1 MASDTSLVFN
11 LIARDQAS
19 GRLAAMKEKFAAASA
34 AIGTGVAAALGIGV
48 AANMDMSAAN
58 AKLSAQLGVGP
69 AKAAE
74 LSKVSARIYGNAWG
88 DSTET
93 VNSAIKGVYQNIGNT
108 KDAKGGLEGVTT
120 KVLALSQ
127 TFDQDL
133 GGTTAAVGQ
142 MIKTG
147 LARNADEA
155 LDILTRGFQSG
166 ANKADDLLDTMNEYG
181 TQFRKFGIDG
191 KMATGLL
198 TQGLKGGARDA
209 DLVAD
214 AIKEFSIR
222 AIDGS
227 DTTAAGFKAI
237 GLSAGQ
243 MAAQIGKGGSSANK
257 ALDLTLDKLR
267 GIHDPV
273 KREAAAVALFGTQA
287 EDLGASLYK
296 LDPSSAVQALGKVSG
311 AADKMTKTVGDNPA
325 AAMERFK
332 RQATMKLAEVSG
344 SLISFA
350 MQNQGVFKPLAV
362 VLGLVAGAV
371 VAVTVAQKLYA
382 TYTAISGALTAVFT
396 AETWALTAA
405 WLANPMTWV
414 VVGIVALVAAIV
426 VIATKTRWFQRLWS
440 AAWGGIKHVIGS
452 FFSWVKSTW
461 PQLVGII
468 TRPVSSAASNV
479 SRYWNQIKSKTVS
492 VFTSTVNWIRGV
504 PGKIYGAVSG
514 LASGLYNKA
523 HGAWGQF
530 KSGTTSAAS
539 SAVSWVRGLPG
550 KIRNA
555 LGNLGGL
562 LYGSGKAIIRGLING
577 IKAMAGSVKSAV
589 SNVLSKARNLLPFSP
604 AKEGPFSGRGWT
616 LYSGQSMMTD
626 LAQGI
631 TAKSDHPTRAMRSAL
646 TYTSRA
652 SSAGGI
658 GAPSLSRDGG
668 GIRPTQA
675 NLMVDGRVMATVL
688 IDHLRGEIQHISGG
702 NVQRALGRG

>member
-69 AKAAE
+69 TKAAE

-88 DSTET
+88 DSTAT
-93 VNSAIKGVYQNIGNT
+93 VNDAIKGVYQNIGNT

-227 DTTAAGFKAI
+227 TTTAQGFKSI
-237 GLSAGQ
+237 GLNAGQ

-287 EDLGASLYK
+287 EDLGKSLYS
-296 LDPSSAVQALGKVSG
+296 LDPSSAVQALGKVSD
-311 AADKMTKTVGDNPA
+311 AADKMTKTVGESPA

-344 SLISFA
+344 SFISFA

-362 VLGLVAGAV
+362 VLGLVAAAV
-371 VAVTVAQKLYA
+371 VSVTVAQKLYA
-382 TYTAISGALTAVFT
+382 TYTAIAGAATTLFT

-414 VVGIVALVAAIV
+414 VIGITALVAAIV
-426 VIATKTRWFQRLWS
+426 LIATKTNWFQRLWS
-440 AAWGGIKHVIGS
+440 AAWSGMKRAIGS
-452 FFSWVKSTW
+452 LFSWVKAHW
-461 PQLVGII
+461 PLLLSILTGPIG
-468 TRPVSSAASNV
+468 AAV
-479 SRYWNQIKSKTVS
+479 IYIARHWDQIKSKTVS
-492 VFTSTVNWIRGV
+492 TFTSVVNWVRGV

-514 LASGLYNKA
+514 LASGLYGRARN
-523 HGAWGQF
+523 AWGQF

-555 LGNLGGL
+555 LGSLGGL

-577 IKAMAGSVKSAV
+577 IKAMAGSVKDAV
-589 SNVLSKARNLLPFSP
+589 SGVLSKARNLLPFSP
-604 AKEGPFSGRGWT
+604 AKEGPFAGKGWT
-616 LYSGQSMMTD
+616 LYSGQSMMTS

-631 TAKSDHPTRAMRSAL
+631 TSKSDDPKQAMRSAL
-646 TYTSRA
+646 AYTSPA
-652 SSAGGI
+652 SAAGGI
-658 GAPSLSRDGG
+658 GAQSIFRGG
-668 GIRPTQA
+668 VGMRPTQA
-675 NLMVDGRVMATVL
+675 NLIVDGRVLASIL

>member
-1 MASDTSLVFN
+1 MFN

-19 GRLAAMKEKFAAASA
+19 GQLATMKEKFATASA
-34 AIGTGVAAALGIGV
+34 AIGTGVAAALGVGV
-48 AANMDMSAAN
+48 AANLDMEAAN
-58 AKLSAQLGVGP
+58 AKLAAQLGVGP

-74 LSKVSARIYGNAWG
+74 LSKVSAHIYGNAWG
-88 DSTET
+88 DSTAT
-93 VNSAIKGVYQNIGNT
+93 VNEAIKGVYQNIGDT
-108 KDAKGGLEGVTT
+108 KNAEGGLEGVTT

-198 TQGLKGGARDA
+198 TQGLKAGARDA

-227 DTTAAGFKAI
+227 TTTAAGFKAI
-237 GLSAGQ
+237 GLNAGQ

-311 AADKMTKTVGDNPA
+311 AADRMTKTVGDNPA
-325 AAMERFK
+325 AALERFK
-332 RQATMKLAEVSG
+332 RQATMKLAEISG
-344 SLISFA
+344 GFISFA

-362 VLGLVAGAV
+362 VLGIVAGAV
-371 VAVTVAQKLYA
+371 IAVSIAQKLYA
-382 TYTAISGALTAVFT
+382 TYTAIAGAVTAVFT
-396 AETWALTAA
+396 AETWALNTA
-405 WLANPMTWV
+405 WLANPMTWI

-426 VIATKTRWFQRLWS
+426 LIATKTRWLQQGWS
-440 AAWGGIKHVIGS
+440 IAWGAIKRAISAV
-452 FFSWVKSTW
+452 FDWVKSIW
-461 PQLVGII
+461 PMIQSII
-468 TRPVSSAASNV
+468 TKPIGAAASFV
-479 SRYWNQIKSKTVS
+479 SRQWGNIKSKTVS
-492 VFTSTVNWIRGV
+492 IFTSVISWISGV
-504 PGKIYGAVSG
+504 PGRIFGAIAG
-514 LASGLYNKA
+514 LATGLYNRA
-523 HGAWGQF
+523 HGAWVRF

-550 KIRNA
+550 RIKNA
-555 LGNLGGL
+555 IGNLGSL
-562 LYGSGKAIIRGLING
+562 LYGAGKAIIRGLING
-577 IKAMAGSVKSAV
+577 IKAMAGSVKNAV
-589 SNVLSKARNLLPFSP
+589 SSVLSSARNLLPFSP

-616 LYSGQSMMTD
+616 LYSGQSMMTG

-631 TAKSDHPTRAMRSAL
+631 TSRSGDAKEAMSDALAYASPT
-646 TYTSRA
+646 

-658 GAPSLSRDGG
+658 GAQSISQAGAG
-668 GIRPTQA
+668 MRPIQA
-675 NLMVDGRVMATVL
+675 NLVVDGRVLASIL

>member
-34 AIGTGVAAALGIGV
+34 AIGTGVAAALGVGV

-74 LSKVSARIYGNAWG
+74 LSKVSARIYGGAWG
-88 DSTET
+88 DSTAT
-93 VNSAIKGVYQNIGNT
+93 VNDAIKGVYQNIGDT
-108 KDAKGGLEGVTT
+108 KTAKGGLEGVTT

-191 KMATGLL
+191 KQATGLL

-227 DTTAAGFKAI
+227 DATAEGFKAI
-237 GLSAGQ
+237 GLNAGK

-287 EDLGASLYK
+287 EDLGKSLYS

-311 AADKMTKTVGDNPA
+311 AADKMTKTVGQSPA
-325 AAMERFK
+325 AALESFK

-344 SLISFA
+344 SFISFA
-350 MQNQGVFKPLAV
+350 IQNQGVFKPLAI
-362 VLGLVAGAV
+362 VLGVVAGAV
-371 VAVTVAQKLYA
+371 MAVTVAQKLYA
-382 TYTAISGALTAVFT
+382 TYTAIAGAVTTIFT

-414 VVGIVALVAAIV
+414 VLGIAALVAAIV
-426 VIATKTRWFQRLWS
+426 VVATKTNWLQRLWS
-440 AAWGGIKHVIGS
+440 SAWSIMKSAIRGL
-452 FFSWVKSTW
+452 FSWVKANW
-461 PQLVGII
+461 PLILSILTGPIGATVIYVA
-468 TRPVSSAASNV
+468 RH
-479 SRYWNQIKSKTVS
+479 WNQIKSKTVS
-492 VFTSTVNWIRGV
+492 TFNSVINWLRGV
-504 PGKIYGAVSG
+504 PGKVGNALSG
-514 LASGLYNKA
+514 MGSMLYSKA
-523 HGAWGQF
+523 HSAWMSF
-530 KSGTTSAAS
+530 KNGTTSAAS
-539 SAVSWVRGLPG
+539 SALSWIRGLRG
-550 KIRNA
+550 KTKNA
-555 LGNLGGL
+555 LGDLGSL
-562 LYGSGKAIIRGLING
+562 LYNSGRSLIRGFVNG
-577 IKAMAGSVKSAV
+577 IKDMAGSVTGAV
-589 SNVLSKARNLLPFSP
+589 SGVLSKARNYLPFSP
-604 AKEGPFSGRGWT
+604 AKIGPFSGKGWT
-616 LYSGQSMMTD
+616 LYSGQSMMTG

-631 TAKSDHPTRAMRSAL
+631 TSKSDDPTRAMRSAL
-646 TYTSRA
+646 AYVRA
-652 SSAGGI
+652 SSGTGST
-658 GAPSLSRDGG
+658 GAQLSRMGA
-668 GIRPTQA
+668 GIPPTQA
-675 NLMVDGRVMATVL
+675 TLKVDGRVLATVL
-688 IDHLRGEIQHISGG
+688 IDHMRGEIQHISGG